1 MDILIENKTSA
12 MIMQPGRQL
21 SGIMHLHKEIEV
33 VYVLEGRAVAYADKN
48 SYLLNPGDTFI
59 AFPNQVH
66 YYGNERPGNFMVLI
80 FSADSVYS
88 MGKTL
93 LKSIPE
99 SNFIPAKRGEGLK
112 AVMDKINS
120 LDSKSEYYQT
130 LLNGYINVMMG
141 LILPQL
147 TLKTVNAQNN
157 TAFKSVVSF
166 CSQNFK
172 EDITLDYIAEQ
183 LHLSKYYISHIVNK
197 KLNQNLNEY
206 INNLRVGEAC
216 NLLKET
222 DAKIADISE
231 DVGFGTIRSFNRAFK
246 QVMGL
251 SPVEYREQIASLKKS
266 I

>member
-33 VYVLEGRAVAYADKN
+33 VYVFEGRAVAYADKN

-59 AFPNQVH
+59 
-66 YYGNERPGNFMVLI
+66 
-80 FSADSVYS
+80 ADSVYS

-231 DVGFGTIRSFNRAFK
+231 DVGIGTIRSFNRAFK